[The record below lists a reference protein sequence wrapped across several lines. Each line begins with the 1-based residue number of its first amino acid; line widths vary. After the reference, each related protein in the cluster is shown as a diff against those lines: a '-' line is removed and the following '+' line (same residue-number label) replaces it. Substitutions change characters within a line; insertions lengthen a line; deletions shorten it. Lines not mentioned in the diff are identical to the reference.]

1 MVATCRTLA
10 ETMPPLA
17 ATAADRVGSSALEKV
32 FSSSTVSWPRPIM
45 VFTLPAA
52 ARVMASAPAMVTKC
66 ALPPAASMHSSVR
79 AHSTA
84 AASSTTPPP
93 MLCRTASST

>member
-1 MVATCRTLA
+1 
-10 ETMPPLA
+10 
-17 ATAADRVGSSALEKV
+17 
-32 FSSSTVSWPRPIM
+32 
-45 VFTLPAA
+45 
-52 ARVMASAPAMVTKC
+52 MASAPAMGTKC
-66 ALPPAASMHSSVR
+66 TLPPAASMHSSVR